1 MGKTIEEAMGDSIRD
16 NSNADYDSI
25 RRAIDILK
33 ILKKQT
39 DTENDSDCS
48 MSLSELC
55 RQLHVTECY
64 WL

>member
-33 ILKKQT
+33 ILKK
-39 DTENDSDCS
+39 
-48 MSLSELC
+48 
-55 RQLHVTECY
+55 
-64 WL
+64 